1 MYASFGPSLTDN
13 RYCSRRVSL
22 SQIRD
27 QDIVLVIVDTHK
39 LNMLERCEACNCPV
53 QHLRIIASAGNE
65 LLLGHLPLELDFH
78 LLETGSIEVAKLCL
92 QFYEQSLRVFGS
104 GVIVAVEIRDHVAE
118 LFDVR
123 GNLPC

>member
-1 MYASFGPSLTDN
+1 
-13 RYCSRRVSL
+13 
-22 SQIRD
+22 
-27 QDIVLVIVDTHK
+27 
-39 LNMLERCEACNCPV
+39 MLERREACNRPV
-53 QHLRIIASAGNE
+53 QHLRIVASAGDK
-65 LLLGHLPLELDFH
+65 LLLGHLPLELDLH
-78 LLETGSIEVAKLCL
+78 VLETGPIEVAKLSF